1 MNDDGEGHQPLEL
14 ALELPLERPLELN
27 DRQQKFDVPSP
38 SLIVLIGI
46 SGSGKS
52 TFARKHFKQS
62 QIVSSDSCRLL
73 VADDENDQSATL
85 DAFAVLHLIVR
96 RRLVRGL
103 LTVVDATNIKKRS
116 REPLLR
122 FAAETGV
129 PALAVVLD
137 MPQEIIIARHL
148 ERTDR
153 AFPVDVIEHQ
163 HRQMRDGMS
172 TLDHE
177 GFERIIVLDS
187 VEQTNNVSFN
197 IIPTPT
203 TLSTQHDPNPI
214 AG

>member
-1 MNDDGEGHQPLEL
+1 MNDDGEGHG
-14 ALELPLERPLELN
+14 ALELPLELN
-27 DRQQKFDVPSP
+27 DRQQSFDVPSP
-38 SLIVLIGI
+38 SLIVLIGV

-52 TFARKHFKQS
+52 TLARKHFKPS
-62 QIVSSDSCRLL
+62 QIVSSDFCRLL
-73 VADDENDQSATL
+73 VADDENDQSATR

-122 FAAETGV
+122 FAMETGV

-137 MPQEIIIARHL
+137 LPQEIIISRHL
-148 ERTDR
+148 KRTDR
-153 AFPVDVIEHQ
+153 DFAVDVIDRQ
-163 HRQMRDGMS
+163 HRQMLDGMA
-172 TLDHE
+172 TLDQE

-187 VEQTNNVSFN
+187 VEQADQVSFN
-197 IIPTPT
+197 IVPAPT